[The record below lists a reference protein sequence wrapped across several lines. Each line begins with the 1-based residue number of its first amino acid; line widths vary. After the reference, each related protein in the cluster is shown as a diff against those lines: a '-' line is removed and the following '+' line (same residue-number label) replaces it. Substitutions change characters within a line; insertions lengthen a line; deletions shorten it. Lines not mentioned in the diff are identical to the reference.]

1 MGVYIFYFLIGLLP
15 ILWIISIVILR
26 KWKHI
31 IWYTISNTISVLV
44 YFFVLFYSKISF
56 FEHDEYGLNIVFLFL
71 MIIGAHTIIGFIFA
85 LYYKYKMSKIT
96 T

>member
-1 MGVYIFYFLIGLLP
+1 MGVYIFNFLMGLLP
-15 ILWIISIVILR
+15 VLWIISIVLLR

-31 IWYTISNTISVLV
+31 IRYIISNTILVLI
-44 YFFVLFYSKISF
+44 YFLALFYSKITF
-56 FEHDEYGLNIVFLFL
+56 FEHDEYGLKKVFLFL

>member
-1 MGVYIFYFLIGLLP
+1 MPV
-15 ILWIISIVILR
+15 LWIISAVLLR

-31 IWYTISNTISVLV
+31 ILFFIGNTVLVLV
-44 YFFVLFYSKISF
+44 YFLGLFYSKISF
-56 FEHDEYGLNIVFLFL
+56 FEHDEYGLKKVFLFL
-71 MIIGAHTIIGFIFA
+71 MIIGAHTVIGFIFA

>member
-1 MGVYIFYFLIGLLP
+1 MGVYIFYFLLGLLP
-15 ILWIISIVILR
+15 VLWIVSVIFLR

-31 IWYTISNTISVLV
+31 IRYFWITTLAVLS
-44 YFFVLFYSKISF
+44 YFSIIFFSGLSF
-56 FEHDEYGLNIVFLFL
+56 FGHDEYGLKKVFLFI

-85 LYYKYKMSKIT
+85 LYYKYKMSKVT

>member
-1 MGVYIFYFLIGLLP
+1 MGVYIFYFLLGLMP
-15 ILWIISIVILR
+15 VLWIISIVLLR

-31 IWYTISNTISVLV
+31 IRYFIGNTILVLV
-44 YFFVLFYSKISF
+44 YFFGLFYSKISF

-85 LYYKYKMSKIT
+85 LYYKYKISKIT